1 MPGPRKEILAMC
13 RTWLFYMT
21 EARRAAWG
29 VPAAE
34 YNELEVLCS
43 TAESILWKAMDIA
56 ERSHLITV
64 LCREAFAA
72 LTAKMRFV
80 RDRRFKL
87 PPLSLAD
94 WAALGFRDKD
104 DTHTPIPAPD
114 GVPAA
119 TLSYPGGPHTIT
131 ARLGPLAGTAELD
144 PRSDYGYAV
153 YMGIMPPGGATLEQA
168 ASKKH
173 YLMEPPKD
181 GEGLPH
187 RFTRR
192 RKEPLVFDAEEA
204 GMTVYVCCRYENRK
218 GQERN
223 WGPVVSA
230 VIP

>member
-1 MPGPRKEILAMC
+1 MC

-21 EARRAAWG
+21 EARRTAWG

-43 TAESILWKAMDIA
+43 TAESLLWKAMDIA
-56 ERSHLITV
+56 ERSHIITV
-64 LCREAFAA
+64 QCREAFEN
-72 LTAKMRFV
+72 LVTKMRFV
-80 RDRRFKL
+80 RDRRFKM
-87 PPLSLAD
+87 PPLTLTD
-94 WAALGFRDKD
+94 WAALGFRDPD
-104 DTHTPIPAPD
+104 ETRTPIPEPD

-119 TLSYPGGPHTIT
+119 ALSYPGGPHTLL
-131 ARLGPLAGTAELD
+131 AHLGPMPGTPELD

-173 YLMEPPKD
+173 YLREPPRD
-181 GEGLPH
+181 GVGLH
-187 RFTRR
+187 HWFTRR
-192 RKEPLVFDAEEA
+192 RKEQIVFDAEDA
-204 GMTVYVCCRYENRK
+204 GMTVYVCCRYENAK
-218 GQERN
+218 GEWGK